1 MVSLPFTKKNHK
13 AAGEIEGVNGRA
25 LIEMRDVQKS
35 YKTAVGDYP
44 ALKGIDL
51 SINAGE
57 FVSIIGK
64 SGSGKTTLTNMI
76 TGIDR
81 PTSGEVWVNNTAVHT
96 LSESQMA
103 RWRGKNL
110 GIVFQFFQLLP
121 MISVIENV
129 MLPMDFCNSYPMRER
144 EDRAL
149 HLLDLV
155 GLADH
160 AYKLPSALSGGQ
172 QQRVAIARALAN
184 DPPLVIA
191 DEPTGNLDSKTA
203 ESVFTLFNELVAQGK
218 TIIIVTHDSGLAKRT
233 QRTAL
238 ITDGEIV
245 NEYVVKALPT
255 LTPAQ
260 LMAATRKI
268 KPLEFAPGAMIL
280 SQGLNNE
287 NFYII
292 SKGTVEVILPR
303 PNQSDVIAL
312 QLGPGK
318 YFGEME
324 FFHEHK
330 NMASIRASESTAV
343 EVLALD
349 YDSLSALLK
358 ESGPTL
364 EALHQAADKHEEE
377 NIKTRGVVR

>member
-1 MVSLPFTKKNHK
+1 MVSLPFMKQNHK
-13 AAGEIEGVNGRA
+13 AVGEIEKDNGRA
-25 LIEMRDVQKS
+25 LIEMRGVQKS

-121 MISVIENV
+121 MISVVENV

-268 KPLEFAPGAMIL
+268 KPQEFAPGAMIL
-280 SQGLNNE
+280 SQGTNNE

-377 NIKTRGVVR
+377 NIKTRGGVR

>member
-1 MVSLPFTKKNHK
+1 MWKLPFTE
-13 AAGEIEGVNGRA
+13 AGTSSSKVMSSSGKHP
-25 LIEMRDVQKS
+25 LIELSHVQKS

-44 ALKGIDL
+44 ALKGVDL
-51 SINAGE
+51 QINAGE
-57 FVSIIGK
+57 FVSVIGK
-64 SGSGKTTLTNMI
+64 SGSGKTTLINMI

-81 PTSGEVWVNNTAVHT
+81 PSAGEVWVNNTPVHT
-96 LSESQMA
+96 LTEGQMA

-121 MISVIENV
+121 IISVVENI
-129 MLPMDFCNSYPMRER
+129 MLPMDFCNSYPARER
-144 EDRAL
+144 APRAL
-149 HLLDLV
+149 HLLELV

-160 AYKLPSALSGGQ
+160 AYKLPTALSGGQ

-184 DPPLVIA
+184 DPPIVIA

-203 ESVFTLFNELVAQGK
+203 ESVFALFNELIAQGK

-233 QRTAL
+233 NRTAL

-245 NEYVVKALPT
+245 NEYLARALTT

-260 LMAATRKI
+260 LLTATRQI
-268 KPLEFAPGAMIL
+268 KAKRYGPGEIIL
-280 SQGLNNE
+280 AEGRDNDT
-287 NFYII
+287 FYIV

-303 PNQSDVIAL
+303 PNQSDVVAL
-312 QLGPGK
+312 ELGPGK

-324 FFHEHK
+324 FFHKHR
-330 NMASIRASESTAV
+330 NRASIRACESCDV

-349 YDSLSALLK
+349 YQTLSALLS
-358 ESGPTL
+358 ESETTR
-364 EALHQAADKHEEE
+364 EALHQSADKHEEE
-377 NIKTRGVVR
+377 NVERRGTSA

>member
-1 MVSLPFTKKNHK
+1 MVSLPFLKKNNEIP
-13 AAGEIEGVNGRA
+13 GETGKVDGSSIIELRN
-25 LIEMRDVQKS
+25 VQKS

-44 ALKGIDL
+44 ALKGIEL
-51 SINAGE
+51 NINAGE

-64 SGSGKTTLTNMI
+64 SGSGKTTLINMI

-81 PTSGEVWVNNTAVHT
+81 PTSGEVWVNNTAVHK
-96 LSESQMA
+96 LSENQMA
-103 RWRGKNL
+103 RWRGRNL

-121 MISVIENV
+121 MISVVENI
-129 MLPMDFCNSYPMRER
+129 MLPMDFCNSYPMGER
-144 EDRAL
+144 EKRAL

-184 DPPLVIA
+184 NPPLVIA

-233 QRTAL
+233 ERTAL

-245 NEYVVKALPT
+245 NEYVVKALPS

-260 LMAATRKI
+260 LLSASRKI
-268 KPLEFAPGAMIL
+268 KPLEFTPGSMIL
-280 SQGLNNE
+280 AEGGNND
-287 NFYII
+287 NFYIV

-303 PNQSDVIAL
+303 PDQSDVIAL

-324 FFHEHK
+324 FFHEHR
-330 NMASIRASESTAV
+330 NRASIRASENTTV

-349 YDSLSALLK
+349 YETLNALLK

-364 EALHQAADKHEEE
+364 EALHQAADQHEKE
-377 NIKTRGVVR
+377 NLDKRGIDK

>member
-1 MVSLPFTKKNHK
+1 MSILPNLKNST
-13 AAGEIEGVNGRA
+13 ADSAEAPAEGQRS
-25 LIEMRDVQKS
+25 LIELCDVQKS

-44 ALKGIDL
+44 ALKSIDL
-51 SINAGE
+51 HINAGE
-57 FVSIIGK
+57 FVSVIGK
-64 SGSGKTTLTNMI
+64 SGSGKTTLINMI

-81 PTSGEVWVNNTAVHT
+81 PTAGEVWVNGTPVHK
-96 LSESQMA
+96 LREGQMA

-121 MISVIENV
+121 IISVVENV

-144 EDRAL
+144 SDRAM

-184 DPPLVIA
+184 DPPILIA

-203 ESVFTLFNELVAQGK
+203 ESVFALFNDLIAQGK

-233 QRTAL
+233 NRTAL

-245 NEYVVKALPT
+245 NEYLAKALPT

-260 LMAATRKI
+260 LLEATRSVKAQTY
-268 KPLEFAPGAMIL
+268 EPGSMIL
-280 SQGLNNE
+280 TEGRDANA
-287 NFYII
+287 FYVV
-292 SKGTVEVILPR
+292 SKGTVEVVLPR

-324 FFHEHK
+324 FFHEHR
-330 NMASIRASESTAV
+330 NRASIRAYEHGPV
-343 EVLALD
+343 EVLAIDYQTLD
-349 YDSLSALLK
+349 NLLK
-358 ESGPTL
+358 KSEPTL
-364 EALHQAADKHEEE
+364 EALHQSADLHEKE
-377 NIKTRGVVR
+377 NVENRGANE